1 MSISGC
7 FSLLAEEK
15 QIGGSMSYISM
26 KNLLEAGMHFGHQTK
41 RWNPKMQPYVFGKRN
56 GIYIVDLQKTV
67 QCFNKAYEFIR
78 ELSKTGAIVLFVG
91 TKKQATDAIKEAAEK
106 CESPYVCERWLGGT
120 LTNFNTI
127 ITRVKRLKELEEMI
141 NSGFINRYKK
151 KEASSLRRE
160 YEKLKKNLYG
170 IRNMDR
176 IPDVLFIIDIKREY
190 IALNEAKKL
199 GIPVVAIVDTNCDPD
214 LVDFPIPGN
223 DDAIR
228 ACQLVA
234 ERIADAIIEGKQ
246 LRDQEMPEVA
256 TLSGEKTAE
265 DEEDIPVDEIVSFD
279 DKYSDKTED
288 FKEDI

>member
-1 MSISGC
+1 
-7 FSLLAEEK
+7 
-15 QIGGSMSYISM
+15 MSYISM

-256 TLSGEKTAE
+256 TLSEEKTAE

-279 DKYSDKTED
+279 DKYSDKADE